1 MQRTGD
7 SVLVYAEVTVPGAT
21 QNNLS
26 LSKQE
31 RQGAPQTTDEGVF
44 LYDEFVG
51 EEQRSISML
60 NEAQI

>member
-7 SVLVYAEVTVPGAT
+7 SVLAYTEVTVSGAT

-31 RQGAPQTTDEGVF
+31 RQGAPQRTDDDIFAYVEV
-44 LYDEFVG
+44 VI